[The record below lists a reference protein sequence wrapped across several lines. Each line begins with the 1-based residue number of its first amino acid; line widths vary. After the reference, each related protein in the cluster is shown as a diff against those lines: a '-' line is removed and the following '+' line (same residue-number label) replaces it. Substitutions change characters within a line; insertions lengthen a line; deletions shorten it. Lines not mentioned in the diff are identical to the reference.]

1 MKLNKYTLTISIL
14 ASLVFAGCASDKAK
28 QKQPQT
34 KANQA
39 EAVQFIHPVSDQ
51 PSYSL
56 SLPGELKPYE
66 EVVIYPKVKG
76 FVKKIFADR
85 GSKVKKGQLLAI
97 LEAPEISQHY
107 LSARADENKF
117 YEDYLYSLQAYER
130 LKKAATRAGA
140 VAAIELDKARS
151 KFRSDSAAYAAVK
164 ATTGASAQLQ
174 QYLRIMAPF
183 DGTVIHKNISA
194 GALVGDH
201 APLFSIAQTNR
212 LRLTVAIPEKHVQA
226 VGKDMKVSFTV
237 SDHPDQLFFSVLSR
251 KSDLLQQDSRSV
263 TAEFDVLNAQHILN
277 GGEYAQVKLTLK
289 RPHATL
295 WVPVSSIVIA
305 QSGIFIVKIE
315 NNKSKRI
322 SVTAGT
328 RNGELQEVFGPVK
341 ETDQILVKGTEE
353 LADGTEVKLKS

>member
-1 MKLNKYTLTISIL
+1 MKLNSYTLKISIMVSL
-14 ASLVFAGCASDKAK
+14 ISASCSSADQKK
-28 QKQPQT
+28 EKQPQAQ
-34 KANQA
+34 KAKT
-39 EAVQFIHPVSDQ
+39 EAMQFIHPVSDQ

-76 FVKKIFADR
+76 FVKKIFVDR
-85 GSKVKKGQLLAI
+85 GSEVKKGQLLAI
-97 LEAPEISQHY
+97 LEAPELSQHY

-117 YEDYLYSLQAYER
+117 HEDYLYSFQAYER

-174 QYLRIMAPF
+174 QYLKIRAPF
-183 DGTVIHKNISA
+183 DGTVIHKNIST
-194 GALVGDH
+194 GALVGDN

-212 LRLTVAIPEKHVQA
+212 LRLTVAVPEKHVQA
-226 VGKDMKVSFTV
+226 VGKDTKISFTV
-237 SDHPDQLFFSVLSR
+237 SDHPGQLFFSVLSR

-263 TAEFDVLNAQHILN
+263 TAEFDVSNAQHILN

-289 RPHATL
+289 RPYATL
-295 WVPVSSIVIA
+295 WVPLSSIVMA

-322 SVTAGT
+322 SVTVGT
-328 RNGELQEVFGPVK
+328 RKGELQEVFGQVK
-341 ETDQILVKGTEE
+341 EDDQILVKGTEE
-353 LADGTEVKLKS
+353 LSDGTEVSLK

>member
-1 MKLNKYTLTISIL
+1 M
-14 ASLVFAGCASDKAK
+14 ASLIFASCSSADQKKEKQPRAQKAK
-28 QKQPQT
+28 T
-34 KANQA
+34 
-39 EAVQFIHPVSDQ
+39 EAMQFIHPVSDQ

-76 FVKKIFADR
+76 FVKKIFVDR
-85 GSKVKKGQLLAI
+85 GSKVKKGQLIAI
-97 LEAPEISQHY
+97 LEAPELSQHY

-117 YEDYLYSLQAYER
+117 HEDYLYSFQAYER

-174 QYLRIMAPF
+174 QYLKIRAPF
-183 DGTVIHKNISA
+183 DGTVIHKNIST
-194 GALVGDH
+194 GALVGDN

-212 LRLTVAIPEKHVQA
+212 LRLTVAVPEKHVQA
-226 VGKDMKVSFTV
+226 AGKDTKISFTV
-237 SDHPDQLFFSVLSR
+237 SDHPGRLFFSVLSR

-263 TAEFDVLNAQHILN
+263 TAEFDVSNTQHILN

-289 RPHATL
+289 RPYATL
-295 WVPVSSIVIA
+295 WVPLSSIVMA

-322 SVTAGT
+322 SVTPGT
-328 RNGELQEVFGPVK
+328 RKGELQEVFGQVK
-341 ETDQILVKGTEE
+341 EDDQILVKGTEE
-353 LADGTEVKLKS
+353 LADGTEVSLK